1 MPSKRDPSKQ
11 RRAAQNRAARA
22 ALANRKVNA
31 SAPRP
36 EPAASG
42 GDRAEPTR
50 STSRTRATA
59 TRSAN
64 DLPGRRAALL
74 AALLAVGAAISLL
87 FLKVPVDEHGNALTK
102 QEQKDRD
109 AAGDKKLTDSFLDV
123 YGPAGI
129 LLGALP
135 TAAAGVGL
143 YSVRAGRNAR
153 WITGALI
160 AMVLTSAV
168 GGAGYLFFPS
178 LAALAVAYYQVRK
191 AERIAQ
197 LADRPDEPDTP
208 APESEP
214 HEESVEDGDQL

>member
-22 ALANRKVNA
+22 ALASRKVNA
-31 SAPRP
+31 NAPRD
-36 EPAASG
+36 EPVTSK
-42 GDRAEPTR
+42 GDRARPSPSAGR
-50 STSRTRATA
+50 SRAATA
-59 TRSAN
+59 RPGSAN
-64 DLPGRRAALL
+64 DLIGGRAALL
-74 AALLAVGAAISLL
+74 AALLAVGAAVSLL
-87 FLKVPVDEHGNALTK
+87 FLKVPVDEKGDALTK
-102 QEQKDRD
+102 QEQKARD
-109 AAGDKKLTDSFLDV
+109 EAGDKKLTDSFLDV

-129 LLGALP
+129 ALGLLPAS
-135 TAAAGVGL
+135 AAGVGL
-143 YSVRAGRNAR
+143 YAVRSRRNAR

-160 AMVLTSAV
+160 GMVLTSAV

-214 HEESVEDGDQL
+214 HDESVEDDN